1 MAKKLLTNYFK
12 LHNIKQFRES
22 ITEPANNA
30 YYVFAAKHT
39 PYTGGDTAVP
49 DITDSIQES
58 FYNPYKHMV
67 FGKRVTESDLRVMV
81 KRNRWTE
88 NTVYTPYRSNT
99 SLANASFFVCVEKSD
114 GAHIFKCLDNAGG
127 ARSTAEPNRND
138 VTANTEYYSTSDGYI
153 WKWMYSLDTST
164 FRKFSTDLY
173 IPVVPD
179 SDISGNAV
187 AGAIEVVTISS
198 GGSDYNTFL
207 ANTFLASDL
216 RIGGNPR
223 YYALAENAS
232 SEAEYYK
239 DSFLYLINGTGRG
252 QGRKITRFFISG
264 SNKVAEIES
273 EFTIAPDSTTQY
285 EVTPFVSITGDGTG
299 ATARALVNTSSS
311 NTIYKIEIITRGS
324 SYTYASAQITGY
336 QGGGSN
342 TATVAP
348 VLGPK
353 GGHGSDPENELFGS
367 VLGISVDFDKS
378 ESGAI
383 PTNNNYRVVG
393 LIKDPL
399 FANVQVNFPS
409 TVSTFDIGETVTQ
422 QNGATGKVVTF
433 NAISPAYLRLT
444 NVNGQ
449 FVSGQTVTGSITN
462 ANGVVSSVQV
472 NGGNASFATF
482 DQRAKLTVSSKAGSF
497 AENESVYQ
505 VASSVANG
513 YVHEYDSLNSFV
525 YLTDVRGTINSGER
539 IIGDTGSANVDTFT
553 PPDIVEGSGEV
564 LIIENQDPID
574 RSNSQIETIKFIL
587 QF

>member
-39 PYTGGDTAVP
+39 PYTGGDTTVP
-49 DITDSIQES
+49 DITNTIEES
-58 FYNPYKHMV
+58 FYDPYKNMV
-67 FGKRVTESDLRVMV
+67 FGKRVSSSDLRVMV
-81 KRNRWTE
+81 KRNTWTE

-99 SLANASFFVCVEKSD
+99 ALSNAVFFVCVEKTD
-114 GAHIFKCLDNAGG
+114 GTHVFKCLDNAGG
-127 ARSTAEPNRND
+127 ARSTAEPNRSD

-153 WKWMYSLDTST
+153 WKWMYSLDVST
-164 FRKFSTDLY
+164 FRKFATDAY
-173 IPVVPD
+173 IPVVPNA
-179 SDISGNAV
+179 DITGNAV
-187 AGAIEVVTISS
+187 FGAIEVVTISS

-207 ANTFLASDL
+207 ANTFTASDL

-223 YYALAENAS
+223 YYALSEDAS

-239 DSFLYLINGTGRG
+239 DSFLYLTNGTGRG
-252 QGRKITRFFISG
+252 QGRKITRYFISG
-264 SNKVAEIES
+264 STKTAEIES
-273 EFTIAPDSTTQY
+273 EFTIAPDATTSY
-285 EVTPFVSITGDGTG
+285 EVTPYVSISGDGTG

-324 SYTYASAQITGY
+324 GYTYAGAEITGY

-367 VLGISVDFDKS
+367 VLGISVDFDKD

-383 PTNNNYRVVG
+383 PVNNNYRVVG

-399 FANVQVNFPS
+399 FANVQINFPG

-422 QNGATGKVVTF
+422 ENGATGKVVTF
-433 NAISPAYLRLT
+433 NSVSPAYLRLT
-444 NVNGQ
+444 NVSGE
-449 FVSGQTVTGSITN
+449 FTSGQTVTGSTTSS
-462 ANGVVSSVQV
+462 NGTISSVEV
-472 NGGNASFATF
+472 NGGSASFATF
-482 DQRAKLTVSSKAGSF
+482 DQRAKVTVSSEAGSF
-497 AENESVYQ
+497 VEDESIYQ
-505 VASSVANG
+505 VAASVANG
-513 YVHEYDSLNSFV
+513 YVHQYDSLNSFV

-539 IIGDTGSANVDTFT
+539 IVGDSGSANVDTYT
-553 PPDIVEGSGEV
+553 PPDIVEGSGEI
-564 LIIENQDPID
+564 LILENQDPID
-574 RSNSQIETIKFIL
+574 RSSSQIETIKFVL

>member
-39 PYTGGDTAVP
+39 PYTGGDTTVP
-49 DITDSIQES
+49 DITNTIEES
-58 FYNPYKHMV
+58 FYDPYKNMV
-67 FGKRVTESDLRVMV
+67 FGKRVSSSDLRVMV
-81 KRNRWTE
+81 KRNTWTE

-99 SLANASFFVCVEKSD
+99 ALSNAAFFVCVEKTD
-114 GAHIFKCLDNAGG
+114 GTHVFKCLDNAGG

-153 WKWMYSLDTST
+153 WKWMYSLDVST
-164 FRKFSTDLY
+164 FRKFATNAY
-173 IPVVPD
+173 IPVVPNA
-179 SDISGNAV
+179 DISGNAV
-187 AGAIEVVTISS
+187 SGAIEVVTISS

-207 ANTFLASDL
+207 ANTFAASDL

-223 YYALAENAS
+223 YYALSEDAS

-239 DSFLYLINGTGRG
+239 DSFLYLTNGTGRG
-252 QGRKITRFFISG
+252 QGRKITRYFISG
-264 SNKVAEIES
+264 STKTAEVES
-273 EFTIAPDSTTQY
+273 EFTIAPDATTSY
-285 EVTPFVSITGDGTG
+285 EVTPYVSISGDGTG

-324 SYTYASAQITGY
+324 GYTYAGAEITGY

-367 VLGISVDFDKS
+367 VLGISVDFDKD

-383 PTNNNYRVVG
+383 PVNNNYRVVG

-399 FANVQVNFPS
+399 FANVQINFPG
-409 TVSTFDIGETVTQ
+409 TVSTFDVGETVTQ
-422 QNGATGKVVTF
+422 ENGATGKVVTF
-433 NAISPAYLRLT
+433 SAISPAYLRLT
-444 NVNGQ
+444 NVSGEFVEGQNVIGSTTSSNG
-449 FVSGQTVTGSITN
+449 TV
-462 ANGVVSSVQV
+462 ASVAV
-472 NGGNASFATF
+472 NGGIASFATF
-482 DQRAKLTVSSKAGSF
+482 DQRAKVTVSSEAGSF
-497 AENESVYQ
+497 VEDESIYQ
-505 VASSVANG
+505 VAASVANG
-513 YVHEYDSLNSFV
+513 YVHQYDSLNSFV

-539 IIGDTGSANVDTFT
+539 IVGDSGSANVDTYT
-553 PPDIVEGSGEV
+553 PPDIVEGSGEI
-564 LIIENQDPID
+564 LILENQDPID
-574 RSNSQIETIKFIL
+574 RSSSQIETIKFVL